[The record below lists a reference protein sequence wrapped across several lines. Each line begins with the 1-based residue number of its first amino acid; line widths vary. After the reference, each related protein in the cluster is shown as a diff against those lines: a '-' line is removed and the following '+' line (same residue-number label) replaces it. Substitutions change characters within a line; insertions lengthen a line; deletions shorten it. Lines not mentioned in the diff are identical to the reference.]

1 MKKERVL
8 MAMSGGVDSTAAAIL
23 LLQQGYELVGA
34 TYRVYDSIAEG
45 CMEKEKGC
53 CSVNSLFEAKE
64 IANVLGFEH
73 HIMDFRPEFKTS
85 VVDNFI
91 DEYLHG
97 RTPNPCTRCN
107 RFIKWGKLLDEAD
120 RLGCKYIATGHYAK
134 IGFDNGR
141 YFIKMGED
149 STKDQSY
156 FLWMLTQEQLAR
168 TLFPLGDYTKP
179 QARAIAAEQ
188 GFVKVSEKRESQE
201 ICFVP
206 DDNYRNFLEA
216 NVPNFS
222 ERFGPGE
229 YINREG
235 KVLGKH
241 CGFPRYTIGQ
251 RKKLGIA
258 LGEPMFVLKIDPE
271 KNQVTL
277 GPRSEVFSSQFIV
290 SELNPVK
297 SECFEEGMRVI
308 AKIRYRSRGVNA
320 TLHPIGDGTKI
331 MVELDSP
338 IDSVTPGQSALFYS
352 PDGDVLG
359 GGIITSQ

>member
-1 MKKERVL
+1 
-8 MAMSGGVDSTAAAIL
+8 MAMSGGVDSTAAAII

-34 TYRVYDSIAEG
+34 TYRVYDSISTSCA
-45 CMEKEKGC
+45 EKEKGC
-53 CSVNSLFEAKE
+53 CSINSLFEAKE
-64 IANVLGFEH
+64 IAEKLGFEH
-73 HIMDFRPEFKTS
+73 HILDFRNEFKES

-107 RFIKWGKLLDEAD
+107 KFIKWGELLKQAD
-120 RLGCKYIATGHYAK
+120 MLGCKYIATGHYAK
-134 IGFDNGR
+134 IGFENNR
-141 YFIKMGED
+141 YFISKGAD
-149 STKDQSY
+149 SAKDQSY
-156 FLWMLTQEQLAR
+156 FLWMLTQEQLSR
-168 TLFPLGDYTKP
+168 TLFPLGELTKS
-179 QARAIAAEQ
+179 QAREIAAKH

-206 DDNYRNFLEA
+206 DDNYRTFLEEH
-216 NVPNFS
+216 VPNFT
-222 ERFGPGE
+222 EEYGPGD
-229 YINREG
+229 YIDQTG

-277 GPRSEVFSSQFIV
+277 GRREEVYSSSFIV

-297 SECFEEGMRVI
+297 LPEFNEGEKVI
-308 AKIRYRSRGVNA
+308 AKIRYRSKGVPA
-320 TLHPIGDGTKI
+320 TIHILNDNQLKI
-331 MVELDSP
+331 ELESP
-338 IDSVTPGQSALFYS
+338 IDSVTPGQSALFYNEE
-352 PDGDVLG
+352 GDVLG
-359 GGIITSQ
+359 GGVITSQ